1 MFNQFQAILKKIIER
16 AESSKDTARSRLRLV
31 LVQDRSGLATE
42 SLQELRDDLVEVI
55 SKYLVIDR
63 ETLQVDIHREGDAI
77 TLVSNIQ
84 IVEVQRTG
92 SGQTPEAQTT

>member
-1 MFNQFQAILKKIIER
+1 MFNQVQTILKKIIAR
-16 AESSKDTARSRLRLV
+16 AEASKDTARSRLRLV

-63 ETLQVDIHREGDAI
+63 ETLQVDIQREGDAV

-84 IVEVQRTG
+84 IVEVQRAG
-92 SGQTPEAQTT
+92 AGQTPEAQVT